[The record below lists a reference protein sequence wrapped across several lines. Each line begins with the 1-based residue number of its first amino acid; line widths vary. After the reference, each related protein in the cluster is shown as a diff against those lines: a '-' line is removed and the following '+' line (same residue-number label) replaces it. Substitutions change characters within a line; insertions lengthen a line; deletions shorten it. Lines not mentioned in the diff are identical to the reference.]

1 MAYNRTYYSNFVSNA
16 GITWRIE
23 MYDQVATA
31 TYQNKEGTLGPKAG
45 EMKYGSEGSKM
56 FAPLKPSTFSF
67 EFMVTTQNAANY
79 IKQLKASRQE
89 RDVYVAIYRETVN
102 GSNSPI
108 YTPYWAG
115 QVLMDLSDD
124 PDIPMPYP
132 ITIKAVDGIASL
144 KYYDYVPSTTSQ
156 LASHIYDIGDTYIPD
171 PTNAGGQYDA
181 WQTCIE
187 IISNCLDY
195 SGPFTTTIGSPSN
208 PYIYT
213 FARWFNGEHPNT
225 TIDPLSSTRIKPNMF
240 YKEENEGED
249 LKYKAQNCY
258 DVLQNLCKAWGMR
271 MYFFGGRYYFT
282 QLNEWRIADSGTQ
295 ASPVNMKRH
304 GYTMAGT
311 TVATS
316 NAISRF
322 WGQYTLPLTNTQT
335 SPEYKNLKLTG
346 GKYGLL
352 PAFKR
357 VTVDFMNV
365 DNVNSFT
372 SFPLLPSG
380 GTAPVSNGLK
390 WEFSS
395 LGTFTFDGANDQQF
409 FNRINISVSNQ
420 GVNPGE
426 LTFGWALVARPAGTG
441 SDSLNQSPSN
451 NGWTKYMYLDIA
463 NSPPVAWGTSMGS
476 LNSGSMP
483 HNPVF
488 NIGIGTTLVDI
499 TAGGIANY
507 PFFPA
512 SVFTA
517 GQWEIGYYTK
527 TEVLT
532 TQSVPH
538 SYWSYNGRFV
548 PDSVANPLTNPYM
561 NGVTYTNP
569 AATTGIN
576 ASEFA
581 PIING
586 AVGSASTTTNLYQT
600 GDDTAYEE
608 VNDIIMGDTGSNFSE
623 GCIQIYTGTVWKAS
637 DFAGFWGID
646 TLAGGNSFSQQL
658 AEDIFK
664 AQAKSIDKFT
674 VSTTINAENSVYWN
688 DGTANRPQ
696 WAAPFTRFNTFSN
709 ANQGMVAKKYI
720 MHTGS
725 YDFLRDTWKWVL
737 YEQATFTVGATSTTT
752 TTLGV
757 NSGLS
762 GWGGDPAPV
771 GGGYSSIAPPPNP
784 NSGTG
789 NSLMLLNQQQIQP
802 VAIIRAGQYL
812 AQGTEVQSITVTFLS
827 VKQLPAAIFK
837 IGDKLVL
844 QTKSNDNSSR
854 ISESNPQY
862 NTNRIE
868 FVVSAN
874 QLINA
879 ETISVTSKT
888 IYQDISVG
896 DTITFNAANLYSQYQ
911 NKTEGSVAGFEVD
924 ADGLTK
930 GGVEITGWL
939 DSDTMAGATVNNLP
953 TALSV
958 KNYVDNSHPAEDQTL
973 QEVTDN
979 GNTTTNSVMIGSTSA
994 PSKRLDIRTNGVG
1007 DGIRLATSTNAYFAQ
1022 IINGNS
1028 ETFPYGIINLSYG
1041 TTTPV
1046 RISALSNELQIS
1058 GGYTTGG
1065 KISFRTASTERMR
1078 LTDTGLGIG
1087 TTAPAEKLDVLGNIK
1102 LSTTNSSY
1110 RTEIQNN
1117 LSYANPFNL
1126 IGAFGVEILTLNSG
1140 HISTATNNTSVKFGV
1155 GTKTPTEKLDVVG
1168 TGKFS
1173 GQVTIPLTPI
1183 ATTDAASKAYVD
1195 GQAGHDETLQQVTD
1209 NGNSTTNSVMIG
1221 SASAPTYKLD
1231 VVGGGLKTTTPSS
1244 NRIAYYN
1251 GDGINAYGST
1261 GFSLGNYSGEIT
1273 IKNEANDKDIIFK
1286 ASIGTAAS
1294 SEKMRI
1300 KSNGNVGIGTTA
1312 PSEKLDVE
1320 GVIRGIQPLSVGIV
1334 AKLLSY
1340 PSSPYGLVI
1349 RGENTGMHSIQCQ
1362 RESNDTQLFPLS
1374 FQPLGGNVGI
1384 GTTSPQRELHIHSSS
1399 HTDIQLTND
1408 TTGVGAGDGS
1418 TISASNS
1425 DLYINNKEDG
1435 NLLFFT
1441 ANSEKVRITSV
1452 GNVGIGTTSPTAKLQ
1467 IGHTTTAIALSDTD
1481 DIINEVNSIS
1491 IRTDSSANGNID
1503 FRKEGNI
1510 YYNTADL
1517 SGNRDF
1523 TIYEGK
1529 DSSSAVVTITGGDNV
1544 GNVGIG
1550 TTAPDY
1556 TLDIQKDTSDFVA
1569 RIKNINNNGKGLI
1582 ISAANG
1588 GAGTNAILSLTDK
1601 NGTIKAKFIE
1611 DGSLGIGTSAP
1622 SAPLEVNGNVKFGNT
1637 TTGLRFNISG
1647 TDYEINGMDVGASAW
1662 NSLHLKADGNDGLYI
1677 QKDTNNVGIGTTAPT
1692 ETLHIVGDQLLTGN
1706 LKVDGSQIDFTNI
1719 PTTEP
1724 TVSGRLWSDRGTLK
1738 IAE

>member
-1 MAYNRTYYSNFVSNA
+1 MAYNRTYYSNFVSDA

-31 TYQNKEGTLGPKAG
+31 TYQNKEGTLGPNAG

-79 IKQLKASRQE
+79 IKQLKAERQE

-108 YTPYWAG
+108 YRPYWAG

-124 PDIPMPYP
+124 PDIPTPYP

-156 LASHIYDIGDTYIPD
+156 LASHIYDKGDTYIPD

-181 WQTCIE
+181 WQHCIE
-187 IISNCLDY
+187 IISNCLGY
-195 SGPFTTTIGSPSN
+195 SGEFTTAMGNTTPNLIFTN
-208 PYIYT
+208 V
-213 FARWFNGEHPNT
+213 RWFNGEHPNT
-225 TIDPLSSTRIKPNMF
+225 TIDPLRSTRIKPNMF

-271 MYFFGGRYYFT
+271 MYYFAGIYYFT

-295 ASPVNMKRH
+295 ASPVDMKRH
-304 GYTMAGT
+304 GYTMAG
-311 TVATS
+311 ATS
-316 NAISRF
+316 TTSNSISRF

-335 SPEYKNLKLTG
+335 NPEYKNLKLTG

-420 GVNPGE
+420 GVNPGQ

-441 SDSLNQSPSN
+441 SDTLNQSPSN
-451 NGWTKYMYLDIA
+451 NGWTKYMYLDVA
-463 NSPPVAWGTSMGS
+463 NSPPVAWGTGMGS

-532 TQSVPH
+532 TQGVPH

-586 AVGSASTTTNLYQT
+586 AIGSASTTTNLYQT

-608 VNDIIMGDTGSNFSE
+608 VNDIIMGDTGNNFSE
-623 GCIQIYTGTVWKAS
+623 GSIQIYTGTVWKAS

-664 AQAKSIDKFT
+664 AQAKSIDRFT
-674 VSTTINAENSVYWN
+674 VSTTINAENTVYWN

-696 WAAPFTRFNTFSN
+696 WAAPFTKFYTFSN
-709 ANQGMVAKKYI
+709 ANQGMVAKNYI

-737 YEQATFTVGATSTTT
+737 YEQETFTVGATSTTT
-752 TTLGV
+752 TTLGI

-812 AQGTEVQSITVTFLS
+812 AQGTEVQSITVTSLS

-874 QLINA
+874 QLIDA
-879 ETISVTSKT
+879 TTISVTSKT

-924 ADGLTK
+924 ADGLEK
-930 GGVEITGWL
+930 GGIEITGWL
-939 DSDTMAGATVNNLP
+939 NSDTMTGASVNNLP

-979 GNTTTNSVMIGSTSA
+979 GATTTNSIMIGSSSS
-994 PSKRLDIRTNGVG
+994 PS
-1007 DGIRLATSTNAYFAQ
+1007 ST
-1022 IINGNS
+1022 
-1028 ETFPYGIINLSYG
+1028 
-1041 TTTPV
+1041 
-1046 RISALSNELQIS
+1046 
-1058 GGYTTGG
+1058 
-1065 KISFRTASTERMR
+1065 
-1078 LTDTGLGIG
+1078 
-1087 TTAPAEKLDVLGNIK
+1087 LDVHGAIT
-1102 LSTTNSSY
+1102 LSDTVPNSINSVV
-1110 RTEIQNN
+1110 N
-1117 LSYANPFNL
+1117 
-1126 IGAFGVEILTLNSG
+1126 LTLNADSDSNSG
-1140 HISTATNNTSVKFGV
+1140 
-1155 GTKTPTEKLDVVG
+1155 
-1168 TGKFS
+1168 
-1173 GQVTIPLTPI
+1173 
-1183 ATTDAASKAYVD
+1183 DAYR
-1195 GQAGHDETLQQVTD
+1195 
-1209 NGNSTTNSVMIG
+1209 N
-1221 SASAPTYKLD
+1221 
-1231 VVGGGLKTTTPSS
+1231 
-1244 NRIAYYN
+1244 
-1251 GDGINAYGST
+1251 
-1261 GFSLGNYSGEIT
+1261 
-1273 IKNEANDKDIIFK
+1273 IIFQNR
-1286 ASIGTAAS
+1286 GV
-1294 SEKMRI
+1294 EKMRI
-1300 KSNGNVGIGTTA
+1300 TSAGNVGIGI
-1312 PSEKLDVE
+1312 S
-1320 GVIRGIQPLSVGIV
+1320 
-1334 AKLLSY
+1334 
-1340 PSSPYGLVI
+1340 
-1349 RGENTGMHSIQCQ
+1349 
-1362 RESNDTQLFPLS
+1362 
-1374 FQPLGGNVGI
+1374 
-1384 GTTSPQRELHIHSSS
+1384 
-1399 HTDIQLTND
+1399 
-1408 TTGVGAGDGS
+1408 GVGA
-1418 TISASNS
+1418 
-1425 DLYINNKEDG
+1425 
-1435 NLLFFT
+1435 
-1441 ANSEKVRITSV
+1441 
-1452 GNVGIGTTSPTAKLQ
+1452 KL
-1467 IGHTTTAIALSDTD
+1467 
-1481 DIINEVNSIS
+1481 DIK
-1491 IRTDSSANGNID
+1491 SSANSTNVL
-1503 FRKEGNI
+1503 RVL
-1510 YYNTADL
+1510 T
-1517 SGNRDF
+1517 S
-1523 TIYEGK
+1523 
-1529 DSSSAVVTITGGDNV
+1529 DSSTGAVWFEDSSGDMVSNV
-1544 GNVGIG
+1544 
-1550 TTAPDY
+1550 
-1556 TLDIQKDTSDFVA
+1556 
-1569 RIKNINNNGKGLI
+1569 
-1582 ISAANG
+1582 
-1588 GAGTNAILSLTDK
+1588 
-1601 NGTIKAKFIE
+1601 
-1611 DGSLGIGTSAP
+1611 
-1622 SAPLEVNGNVKFGNT
+1622 
-1637 TTGLRFNISG
+1637 
-1647 TDYEINGMDVGASAW
+1647 
-1662 NSLHLKADGNDGLYI
+1662 
-1677 QKDTNNVGIGTTAPT
+1677 
-1692 ETLHIVGDQLLTGN
+1692 
-1706 LKVDGSQIDFTNI
+1706 
-1719 PTTEP
+1719 
-1724 TVSGRLWSDRGTLK
+1724 
-1738 IAE
+1738 

>member
-1 MAYNRTYYSNFVSNA
+1 MAYNRTYYSNFVSDA

-31 TYQNKEGTLGPKAG
+31 TYQNKEGTLGPNAG

-79 IKQLKASRQE
+79 IKQLKAERQE

-108 YTPYWAG
+108 YRPYWAG

-124 PDIPMPYP
+124 PDIPTPYP

-156 LASHIYDIGDTYIPD
+156 LASHIYDKGDTYIPD

-181 WQTCIE
+181 WQHCIE
-187 IISNCLDY
+187 IISNCLGY
-195 SGPFTTTIGSPSN
+195 SGEFTTAMGNTTPNLIFTN
-208 PYIYT
+208 V
-213 FARWFNGEHPNT
+213 RWFNGEHPNT
-225 TIDPLSSTRIKPNMF
+225 TIDPLRSTRIKPNMF

-271 MYFFGGRYYFT
+271 MYYFAGIYYFT

-295 ASPVNMKRH
+295 ASPVDMKRH
-304 GYTMAGT
+304 GYTMAG
-311 TVATS
+311 ATS
-316 NAISRF
+316 TTSNSISRF

-335 SPEYKNLKLTG
+335 NPEYKNLKLTG

-420 GVNPGE
+420 GVNPGQ

-441 SDSLNQSPSN
+441 SDTLNQSPSN
-451 NGWTKYMYLDIA
+451 NGWTKYMYLDVA
-463 NSPPVAWGTSMGS
+463 NSPPVAWGTGMGS

-532 TQSVPH
+532 TQGVPH

-586 AVGSASTTTNLYQT
+586 AIGSASTTTNLYQT

-608 VNDIIMGDTGSNFSE
+608 VNDIIMGDTGNNFSE
-623 GCIQIYTGTVWKAS
+623 GSIQIYTGTVWKAS

-664 AQAKSIDKFT
+664 AQAKSIDRFT
-674 VSTTINAENSVYWN
+674 VSTTINAENTVYWN

-696 WAAPFTRFNTFSN
+696 WAAPFTKFYTFSN
-709 ANQGMVAKKYI
+709 ANQGMVAKNYI

-737 YEQATFTVGATSTTT
+737 YEQETFTVGATSTTT
-752 TTLGV
+752 TTLGI

-812 AQGTEVQSITVTFLS
+812 AQGTEVQSITVTSLS

-874 QLINA
+874 QLIDA
-879 ETISVTSKT
+879 TTISVTSKT

-924 ADGLTK
+924 ADGLEK
-930 GGVEITGWL
+930 GGIEITGWL
-939 DSDTMAGATVNNLP
+939 NSDTMTGASVNNLP

-979 GNTTTNSVMIGSTSA
+979 GATTTNSIMIGSSSS
-994 PSKRLDIRTNGVG
+994 PS
-1007 DGIRLATSTNAYFAQ
+1007 ST
-1022 IINGNS
+1022 
-1028 ETFPYGIINLSYG
+1028 
-1041 TTTPV
+1041 
-1046 RISALSNELQIS
+1046 
-1058 GGYTTGG
+1058 
-1065 KISFRTASTERMR
+1065 
-1078 LTDTGLGIG
+1078 
-1087 TTAPAEKLDVLGNIK
+1087 LDVHGAIT
-1102 LSTTNSSY
+1102 LSDTVPNSINSVV
-1110 RTEIQNN
+1110 N
-1117 LSYANPFNL
+1117 
-1126 IGAFGVEILTLNSG
+1126 LTLNADSDSNSG
-1140 HISTATNNTSVKFGV
+1140 
-1155 GTKTPTEKLDVVG
+1155 
-1168 TGKFS
+1168 
-1173 GQVTIPLTPI
+1173 
-1183 ATTDAASKAYVD
+1183 DAYR
-1195 GQAGHDETLQQVTD
+1195 
-1209 NGNSTTNSVMIG
+1209 N
-1221 SASAPTYKLD
+1221 
-1231 VVGGGLKTTTPSS
+1231 
-1244 NRIAYYN
+1244 
-1251 GDGINAYGST
+1251 
-1261 GFSLGNYSGEIT
+1261 
-1273 IKNEANDKDIIFK
+1273 IIFQNR
-1286 ASIGTAAS
+1286 GV
-1294 SEKMRI
+1294 EKMRI
-1300 KSNGNVGIGTTA
+1300 TSAGNVGIGISGVGA
-1312 PSEKLDVE
+1312 KLDIKSSANSTNVLRVLTSDSSTGAVWFEDSSGDLWYQMYDASGVE
-1320 GVIRGIQPLSVGIV
+1320 KIR
-1334 AKLLSY
+1334 
-1340 PSSPYGLVI
+1340 I
-1349 RGENTGMHSIQCQ
+1349 RP
-1362 RESNDTQLFPLS
+1362 DFDS
-1374 FQPLGGNVGI
+1374 FFNGGNVGI
-1384 GTTSPQRELHIHSSS
+1384 GTTLPATKLHAVSGSGSGATGDSGYQIIADSSGIAGIQILSSS
-1399 HTDIQLTND
+1399 TQSGRLVFGDSENNSIGMLKYDHTD
-1408 TTGVGAGDGS
+1408 
-1418 TISASNS
+1418 NS
-1425 DLYINNKEDG
+1425 MSFN
-1435 NLLFFT
+1435 
-1441 ANSEKVRITSV
+1441 ANAAEKMRITSA
-1452 GNVGIGTTSPTAKLQ
+1452 GNVLIGTTSP
-1467 IGHTTTAIALSDTD
+1467 
-1481 DIINEVNSIS
+1481 
-1491 IRTDSSANGNID
+1491 
-1503 FRKEGNI
+1503 
-1510 YYNTADL
+1510 
-1517 SGNRDF
+1517 
-1523 TIYEGK
+1523 
-1529 DSSSAVVTITGGDNV
+1529 
-1544 GNVGIG
+1544 
-1550 TTAPDY
+1550 
-1556 TLDIQKDTSDFVA
+1556 
-1569 RIKNINNNGKGLI
+1569 
-1582 ISAANG
+1582 
-1588 GAGTNAILSLTDK
+1588 
-1601 NGTIKAKFIE
+1601 
-1611 DGSLGIGTSAP
+1611 
-1622 SAPLEVNGNVKFGNT
+1622 
-1637 TTGLRFNISG
+1637 
-1647 TDYEINGMDVGASAW
+1647 
-1662 NSLHLKADGNDGLYI
+1662 
-1677 QKDTNNVGIGTTAPT
+1677 
-1692 ETLHIVGDQLLTGN
+1692 
-1706 LKVDGSQIDFTNI
+1706 
-1719 PTTEP
+1719 
-1724 TVSGRLWSDRGTLK
+1724 
-1738 IAE
+1738 